1 MPMPQHL
8 TRPSHPRLRRS
19 HRSKAVPALSPHE
32 PPVAPRSPPAPSQ
45 PARARHP
52 TLVSA
57 LAHPHQIP
65 NPNGIA
71 SPTVGLHKRPTLG
84 GVPPVTR
91 MPMPSPLPI
100 PTGLRPPAQ
109 GWTAASRPTLGPPQ
123 NKSTTLS
130 GLRPR
135 RHYPR
140 MPISHRPPYPLAPH
154 QPSLAS
160 RTSPSPYKQ
169 PKALDCCQ
177 NYSSPCARSA
187 PASPTEQAS
196 PHQPFAP
203 FA

>member
-71 SPTVGLHKRPTLG
+71 SPTVGLHKRPTLR
-84 GVPPVTR
+84 GVPPVNPNANAVAPQSQR
-91 MPMPSPLPI
+91 DCVPQPKV
-100 PTGLRPPAQ
+100 GLHK
-109 GWTAASRPTLGPPQ
+109 RPTLRGIPPVTP
-123 NKSTTLS
+123 NTNAV
-130 GLRPR
+130 
-135 RHYPR
+135 
-140 MPISHRPPYPLAPH
+140 APTN
-154 QPSLAS
+154 PNGIA
-160 RTSPSPYKQ
+160 SPSPGLACTKDLPWVPRPIKSLVPHHDNSVY
-169 PKALDCCQ
+169 L
-177 NYSSPCARSA
+177 
-187 PASPTEQAS
+187 
-196 PHQPFAP
+196 PHQSR
-203 FA
+203 